1 MDVDADF
8 AAALADWHEFFAAV
22 AGAAATLV
30 GLLFVA
36 LALSPAIMADE
47 GPAGVRVW
55 AGQTFHS
62 FLVVLAFA
70 LVALIPDD
78 TGRALAITL
87 AILGGQG
94 VVRVVGDVRQ
104 ARADPDPTWRG
115 RRALSRFAAPAA
127 AYACCLWAAAAAWR
141 GDEDAFGWLVAA
153 TFLLVVS
160 ASASCWDL
168 LKAIGSRPPPAAG
181 G

>member
-1 MDVDADF
+1 MTAEF
-8 AAALADWHEFFAAV
+8 AAALGEWHEFFAAV

-47 GPAGVRVW
+47 GEAGMRVW
-55 AGQTFHS
+55 ARQTFHN
-62 FLVVLAFA
+62 FLVLLAIA
-70 LVALIPDD
+70 LVALIPDE
-78 TGRALAITL
+78 TGRTLAITL

-94 VVRVVGDVRQ
+94 VVRVGTDLRQ

-115 RRALSRFAAPAA
+115 RQALSRFAAPAA
-127 AYACCLWAAAAAWR
+127 AYACCLWAAIEAWR
-141 GDEDAFGWLVAA
+141 GDENAFGWLVAA

-160 ASASCWDL
+160 AAASCWDL
-168 LKAIGSRPPPAAG
+168 LKAIGSRPPPAG
-181 G
+181 HG

>member
-1 MDVDADF
+1 MDAEF
-8 AAALADWHEFFAAV
+8 AAALAEWHDFFAAV

-36 LALSPAIMADE
+36 LALNPASMDDD
-47 GPAGVRVW
+47 GSVGVRVW
-55 AGQTFHS
+55 SGQTFHS
-62 FLVVLAFA
+62 FLVVLAVA
-70 LVALIPDD
+70 LVTLIPDE

-94 VVRVVGDVRQ
+94 VVRVGGDLRQ
-104 ARADPDPTWRG
+104 ARADPDPTWRS
-115 RRALSRFAAPAA
+115 RQALMRFAAPTA
-127 AYACCLWAAAAAWR
+127 AYVCCLWAAAEAWR

-168 LKAIGSRPPPAAG
+168 LKAIGGRPPSPGA
-181 G
+181 